1 MICPAPTLR
10 RPSYATM
17 GPHNYKV
24 RLSVQATIFPYTTPK
39 VFRSGSQAN
48 GCLLTELPRI
58 PIPRTPVN
66 QGKKGGCPDPYSAE
80 RYLHRHGH
88 IHLVP
93 QNLVVAF
100 GRAYIGPRPACS
112 GKSGLR
118 EGGVHMNVI
127 MLQRHEDPVHPDHDL
142 RGRSVLDSRD
152 HQLGYV
158 ANLFVDE

>member
-58 PIPRTPVN
+58 PLIETVWKVLGERDGGLSLAPCTARDIPRICPTMNGTVSARIFPN
-66 QGKKGGCPDPYSAE
+66 TRGKDA
-80 RYLHRHGH
+80 
-88 IHLVP
+88 
-93 QNLVVAF
+93 
-100 GRAYIGPRPACS
+100 
-112 GKSGLR
+112 
-118 EGGVHMNVI
+118 
-127 MLQRHEDPVHPDHDL
+127 
-142 RGRSVLDSRD
+142 RGFM
-152 HQLGYV
+152 
-158 ANLFVDE
+158 A

>member
-58 PIPRTPVN
+58 PILGTWVNSPQRTPRS
-66 QGKKGGCPDPYSAE
+66 GGFSHHP
-80 RYLHRHGH
+80 
-88 IHLVP
+88 
-93 QNLVVAF
+93 VVF
-100 GRAYIGPRPACS
+100 SDLQFSVKPILSRAYNTQA
-112 GKSGLR
+112 
-118 EGGVHMNVI
+118 
-127 MLQRHEDPVHPDHDL
+127 
-142 RGRSVLDSRD
+142 
-152 HQLGYV
+152 GYGY
-158 ANLFVDE
+158 